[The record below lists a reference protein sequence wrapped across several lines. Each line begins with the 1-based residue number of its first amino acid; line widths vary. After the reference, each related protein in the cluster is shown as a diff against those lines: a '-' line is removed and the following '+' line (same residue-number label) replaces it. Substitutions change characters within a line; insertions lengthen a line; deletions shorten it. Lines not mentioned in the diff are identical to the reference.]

1 MPVPPL
7 NLGHAPMQSGVCSS
21 FRRPGLSHGKGP
33 VTARYAVLSI
43 HGDKGLDLLQG
54 FLADPLY
61 VRQILQPLK

>member
-1 MPVPPL
+1 
-7 NLGHAPMQSGVCSS
+7 MQSGVCSS

-33 VTARYAVLSI
+33 VTARYAVLSM